1 MDNNNPVNLVSID
14 KPALYSRVSDN
25 EAYKA
30 GDLVEIRPPSGV
42 TGGIYAQINASQ
54 LIKSRSM
61 KVGPCV
67 VFRRK

>member
-14 KPALYSRVSDN
+14 KPSLYARVPDN
-25 EAYKA
+25 EAYQA
-30 GDLVEIRPPSGV
+30 GDLVEIRAASDTV
-42 TGGIYAQINASQ
+42 GGIYAQIQASR